1 MLRIP
6 IRTSIRSLGTRTLA
20 TSATRTTGCTQ
31 VYRPQSFA
39 SALSVYNVANA
50 RHSAWERTNTA
61 YSMSL
66 STIAL
71 SAGILASTVS
81 VSVAYADSNSE
92 PALSKEEISAAT
104 AAIHDLL
111 DNAEDDGLGPTLV
124 RLAWHASGTYDKDS
138 HTGGSDG
145 ATMRFEPECNHEANA
160 GLKIARDAL
169 EPVKKLFPQITYV
182 HTSRSLSNHLNSVL

>member
-1 MLRIP
+1 MLRLP

-20 TSATRTTGCTQ
+20 TPAAGTTGCIQ
-31 VYRPQSFA
+31 VYRSQSFVGA
-39 SALSVYNVANA
+39 CSVHNVSKARFNA
-50 RHSAWERTNTA
+50 WKRTDTA
-61 YSMSL
+61 YSMGL
-66 STIAL
+66 STAAL
-71 SAGILASTVS
+71 SAGILASTVCL
-81 VSVAYADSNSE
+81 SVAYANDDSE

-145 ATMRFEPECNHEANA
+145 ATMRFEPESNHEANA

-182 HTSRSLSNHLNSVL
+182 HLSRSLSNHRNSAF